1 MFFLCML
8 FFKMRLMNK
17 DLENNIG
24 KRQGF
29 EFSLG
34 YNDKSAHNFLLSE
47 YGREYKISRA
57 D

>member
-1 MFFLCML
+1 ML

-47 YGREYKISRA
+47 YGHEHKIARA